1 MREEQGMERSG
12 KRAEWKGKEGGT
24 ERMISERQGACH
36 SHVQYSESPKLT

>member
-24 ERMISERQGACH
+24 ERMISERQGARR
-36 SHVQYSESPKLT
+36 SQYSESPKLT